1 MAHSPIPEG
10 TAMSTVST
18 SRSTTH
24 TSTRAQRLTAASSA
38 AILGLCLIYFVGFS
52 HIAAVHNAAHDT
64 RHSAVFPCH

>member
-24 TSTRAQRLTAASSA
+24 TSTRAQRLTAAFSA
-38 AILGLCLIYFVGFS
+38 AILGLCLIYFAGFS

>member
-1 MAHSPIPEG
+1 
-10 TAMSTVST
+10 MSTVSS

-24 TSTRAQRLTAASSA
+24 TSTRAQRLTAALSA
-38 AILGLCLIYFVGFS
+38 AILGLCLIYFAGFS